1 MKIGHPI
8 GMQRQDPSISRAWPA
23 VALAVVLTGPPRVAC
38 QFQPPCYWCT
48 TPSPLHDGFTFV
60 GAGFCADGY
69 LRGRNDVRSLDDC
82 KAQVWRGRSSF
93 RSDFAAAISGHK
105 NNKIT
110 FDHCCFYFV
119 VPRRIRLRL
128 HRARRIGVL
137 ALRGP
142 SVRPDGQHR
151 LRLVRVA
158 RVR

>member
-1 MKIGHPI
+1 MSALPLSRLDALFTIFIRVQQSYTDANKMKIGHPI

-105 NNKIT
+105 NNKIIT
-110 FDHCCFYFV
+110 FSPLIIV
-119 VPRRIRLRL
+119 VFIL
-128 HRARRIGVL
+128 
-137 ALRGP
+137 
-142 SVRPDGQHR
+142 
-151 LRLVRVA
+151 
-158 RVR
+158 